1 MGPWVESRSYLGLK
15 HVDPDPDLNRN
26 PTVTDPNP
34 NRIHRVQIRWIQT
47 LKIRVRSDLD
57 P

>member
-1 MGPWVESRSYLGLK
+1 MGPWVESGSYLGLK
-15 HVDPDPDLNRN
+15 HVDPDPDPNRN